1 MMLPLVIAQSDI
13 LQETAKTFGFNPV
26 LFFSQVI
33 SFVVVA
39 ALLQKF
45 AYKPIVDVLE
55 ARRKKIA
62 ESLENAEKIKRQLAD
77 AESKHAEILARAN
90 GEAQKMIEEARAAAA
105 TFAEQRQQQ
114 AIAYAEQII
123 SKAREALELERNR
136 AFADLRREVSRLVI
150 ETTGKV
156 AGKILTA
163 EDQKRLSEEA
173 AREIAA

>member
-1 MMLPLVIAQSDI
+1 MLPSVIAQSNIITDTARQFGVEPI
-13 LQETAKTFGFNPV
+13 L
-26 LFFSQVI
+26 LFSQII

-55 ARRKKIA
+55 ERRKKIA

-77 AESKHAEILARAN
+77 AEAKHAEILARAN
-90 GEAQKMIEEARAAAA
+90 VEAQKMIEEARASAA

-114 AIAYAEQII
+114 AIADAEQII

-156 AGKILTA
+156 AGKILTPD
-163 EDQKRLSEEA
+163 DQKRLSEEA